1 MRKTPT
7 RIAAV
12 AGLLLLGLLIVAV
25 GGWGVLAIMFSGPRD
40 DTLRNGLAAA
50 FALISLTTLIA
61 LALRRWRRRALG
73 SYLVVLVVLGVWWH
87 GIEPSNQRDW
97 LADVAELPHATIEG
111 DIITVHN
118 IRNFEYRSETDYTPA
133 WYDKRFDLRKLRG
146 VDLVAVLVMFCFQIF
161 RPFLNL
167 MLWSLIMAITL
178 YPLHL
183 RLRGKLGDNE
193 GRTATLLVVIA
204 IAILM
209 VPIYLLGASL
219 ADSVEQALTTVRSG
233 NFQIRPPA
241 ESVAGWPLVGKPL
254 HAFWL
259 QASTDLTG
267 AAQKFTPQIKE
278 LTITL
283 LGKLAG
289 LGMGLLVF
297 IVALLI
303 AGIFM
308 AYGES
313 GRRSA
318 VEIAS
323 RLSGP
328 ERGPQITELC
338 TATIRAVA
346 QGVVGIA
353 FIQMLLIG
361 VAFVLK
367 GIPGAGLLALAVLLL
382 GIMQLP
388 ATLITVPVI
397 AFVITT
403 EGATTATIVFSV
415 YVFIAGLADNVLKPL
430 LLGRGVN
437 VPMPVV
443 LIGALGGMV
452 TNGVI
457 GLFIGPVVLAVGYQL
472 FWQWVRDRPQG
483 GKPGSQ

>member
-1 MRKTPT
+1 MQPTPT
-7 RIAAV
+7 SDQALSR
-12 AGLLLLGLLIVAV
+12 GLLDVLI
-25 GGWGVLAIMFSGPRD
+25 
-40 DTLRNGLAAA
+40 
-50 FALISLTTLIA
+50 
-61 LALRRWRRRALG
+61 RAG
-73 SYLVVLVVLGVWWH
+73 
-87 GIEPSNQRDW
+87 
-97 LADVAELPHATIEG
+97 
-111 DIITVHN
+111 
-118 IRNFEYRSETDYTPA
+118 
-133 WYDKRFDLRKLRG
+133 
-146 VDLVAVLVMFCFQIF
+146 LVAVLVMFCFQIF

-183 RLRGKLGDNE
+183 RLRGKLGNNE
-193 GRTATLLVVIA
+193 GRTATLIVVIA

-388 ATLITVPVI
+388 ATLITIPVI